1 MRRDEGCVRPVIGA
15 LVVGMAVS
23 ITLGAMAWAW
33 LRDVHRGWRG
43 WRELHRDSPR
53 GRLSL

>member
-15 LVVGMAVS
+15 LVVGTAVS